1 MRGQRKAWG
10 KFTAAFLAAAA
21 LSLFLPSYAKA
32 ADFSM
37 LDRLEFSEIQDSV
50 DEILGENFQFRDTV
64 SELIRGGQPFT
75 PETFLEAVLEQFRES
90 WRTEKNLLFSI
101 LVLGIAAA
109 LLSNFSNIFRNQ
121 QIAEVSFE
129 ITYMLLFLLLLKVF
143 TGAAQIT
150 AVVLNGIR
158 EFMQALVPAFFL
170 SVTMASGGATALVF
184 YQFLLSLI
192 YLLEWLME
200 RSMLPLIQVHVIL
213 VFINHLTKEEYL
225 SQLSELVTKAAGWVL
240 KSILALVVGFNAIQ
254 GLLAP
259 AIDALKTTAFSRA
272 AQMIPGIGNIAG
284 SVTDVI
290 LGSAVLIKNGIGV
303 AALVVLAI
311 LCLTPLVKL
320 GVLILLL
327 KVAAALLQPV
337 SDKRMVGCV
346 DGVGEGVRLLF
357 QVVFTTAVLFM
368 LTIVVVTAAA
378 GGVR

>member
-75 PETFLEAVLEQFRES
+75 PETFLEAVLGQFRES